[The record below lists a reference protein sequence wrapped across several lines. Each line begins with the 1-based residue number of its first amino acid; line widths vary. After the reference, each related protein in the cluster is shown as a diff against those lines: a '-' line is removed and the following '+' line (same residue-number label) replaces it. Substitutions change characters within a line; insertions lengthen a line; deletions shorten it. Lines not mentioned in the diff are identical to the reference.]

1 MQKEITLSKREEFL
15 IKTINSF
22 VLLSMI
28 ITLNF
33 PQLSLAEVVKPEVN
47 SQTSVKAELSIEDKS
62 NTKVNNVVVEV
73 VLPEEEK
80 VDDIAFTKYVT
91 LTAYSSTVDQTDDTP
106 FITANGSRVHNGT
119 IAANFLKFGTRV
131 RIPEYFGDRVFIVED
146 RTHPRYGDRVDI
158 WMETREQALQ
168 FGIRKLKIEVLK

>member
-1 MQKEITLSKREEFL
+1 MQKEITLSKGEEFL

-22 VLLSMI
+22 VLLSLI

-33 PQLSLAEVVKPEVN
+33 PQLSLAQTIKPVAN
-47 SQTSVKAELSIEDKS
+47 NQTDTKSELSIVDNS
-62 NTKVNNVVVEV
+62 NIKVNNDTQKPAVEIK
-73 VLPEEEK
+73 K
-80 VDDIAFTKYVT
+80 VDDVYFTKVVT

-106 FITANGSRVHNGT
+106 FITANGSHVHNGT

-158 WMETREQALQ
+158 WMETRQQALN